1 MQGRAICELLLRL
14 GFSALRCLIQWHA
27 FSLTPQGAFYVQ
39 ANSWPDAGFLETL
52 F

>member
-1 MQGRAICELLLRL
+1 MQGRVMGELLLRS
-14 GFSALRCLIQWHA
+14 GFSALRSLIQWHA

-39 ANSWPDAGFLETL
+39 ASSWPDASFLETL